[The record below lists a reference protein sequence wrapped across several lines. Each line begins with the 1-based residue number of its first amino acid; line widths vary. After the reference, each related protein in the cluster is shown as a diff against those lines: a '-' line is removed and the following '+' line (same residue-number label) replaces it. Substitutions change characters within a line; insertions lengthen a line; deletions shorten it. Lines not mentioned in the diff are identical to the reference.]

1 LQLAR
6 EYMPADF
13 VEKRWREILEQEAE
27 IIKNLEV
34 RGDRMH

>member
-1 LQLAR
+1 
-6 EYMPADF
+6 